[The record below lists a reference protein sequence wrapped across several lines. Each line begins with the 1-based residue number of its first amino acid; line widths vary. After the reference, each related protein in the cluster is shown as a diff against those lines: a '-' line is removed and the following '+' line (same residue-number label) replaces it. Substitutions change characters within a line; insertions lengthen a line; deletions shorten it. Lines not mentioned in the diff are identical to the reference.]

1 MQNIFLSIFQS
12 LNYLIEYLFKPQLNE
27 KKLYK
32 DNLKD
37 KKIIVFDVGSNIGTY
52 IKLIKKTFKKK
63 ELEVHSFEPIK
74 RLLDKQKAKNVNLI
88 KNNVLLSNSSGKELF
103 FERRVSSQSS
113 TRDKENTGI
122 NQIIKNYD
130 VEKIAINE
138 YILSSNLEKIDI
150 LKIDIEGGEL
160 QIIEALD
167 KVFTQKIIKII
178 KIESSNANFSDNI
191 RIQKILS
198 HNNYVFVGTTNN
210 KYVKNNI
217 LIWDS
222 YFVLRS

>member
-52 IKLIKKTFKKK
+52 IKLLKKTFKKK

>member
-130 VEKIAINE
+130 VEKISINE

-160 QIIEALD
+160 QIIEALE

-178 KIESSNANFSDNI
+178 KIESSTANFSNNI
-191 RIQKILS
+191 RIQEILS

-217 LIWDS
+217 LVWDS

>member
-122 NQIIKNYD
+122 NQIIKKYY

-138 YILSSNLEKIDI
+138 YILSSNVEKIDI

>member
-12 LNYLIEYLFKPQLNE
+12 LNYLIEYLFKQQLNE

-52 IKLIKKTFKKK
+52 IRLIQKIFKKK
-63 ELEVHSFEPIK
+63 DLEVHSFEPIK
-74 RLLDKQKAKNVNLI
+74 RLLDKQKAKNINLI
-88 KNNVLLSNSSGKELF
+88 KNNVLVSNSSGKEIF
-103 FERRVSSQSS
+103 FERRISSQSS
-113 TRDKENTGI
+113 IGDKDNTGI
-122 NQIIKNYD
+122 NQIIKTYD

-150 LKIDIEGGEL
+150 LKIDVEGSEL
-160 QIIEALD
+160 QIIEALE

-178 KIESSNANFSDNI
+178 KIEGSTTNFSDNI
-191 RIQKILS
+191 RIQEILS

-217 LIWDS
+217 LVWDS